1 MKPPTSTMR
10 SNARAVDHQ
19 VLDDRER
26 RGPPRLDHDL
36 GAALEHAHVHLT
48 GRRAALRSVRLA
60 VDHQRA
66 GAADALPAVVVE
78 DDRVLALLDQPLVE
92 DVEQL
97 EERRLVADLGD
108 LVRLEPAL
116 FVRPVLA
123 PDLEREVGQGGH
135 L

>member
-1 MKPPTSTMR
+1 MIGKA
-10 SNARAVDHQ
+10 AR
-19 VLDDRER
+19 
-26 RGPPRLDHDL
+26 PPRLDDDL
-36 GAALEHAHVHLT
+36 VAAAEHAHVQLAR
-48 GRRAALRSVRLA
+48 GGAALRTVGLT

-66 GAADALPAVVVE
+66 RATDALAAVVVE
-78 DDRVLALLDQPLVE
+78 DDRILALLDQPLVE

-116 FVRPVLA
+116 FVGAVLA
-123 PDLEREVGQGGH
+123 PDLEREVRQGGH

>member
-1 MKPPTSTMR
+1 MIG
-10 SNARAVDHQ
+10 NA
-19 VLDDRER
+19 
-26 RGPPRLDHDL
+26 RGPPRLDDDL
-36 GAALEHAHVHLT
+36 VAAAEHAHVQLT
-48 GRRAALRSVRLA
+48 RRRAALRAVRLA

-78 DDRVLALLDQPLVE
+78 DDRLLALLDQPLVE

-116 FVRPVLA
+116 FVGPVLA